1 MSSDE
6 ITEAESWASEDLT
19 LLDAAIALLTADH
32 VVTSWNPRAESM
44 TGYSVE
50 ALNRLDLRQLLEPV
64 EVMQRMLLR
73 VHGGEI
79 PVNERLKLRTADGRQ
94 LPVDVQ
100 CAPLRSLNGSDAQL
114 VLVIR
119 RPVAPVQEWQ
129 HRAARA
135 RVLGRLAGPLSH
147 EMRNPLNAIFLHTD
161 IVEEEVR
168 QPTPADRTQV
178 MRSLATIKAEG
189 SRLQALLQDYLF
201 LARLSDL
208 HRTLEDLGAL
218 VEALVLEM
226 QAQSTARGATL
237 ILSGADDLG
246 EVFLHSGLF
255 RRALFN
261 IMQRLIEALPRDGT
275 LTVHCRR
282 TTSHVHLSIYDTEKA
297 VPAETWAALQTS
309 LQATNPEGEVDFGVY
324 VAREI
329 ITAHG
334 GELTVTEAPDTG
346 MRCTVTLPLD
356 ITA

>member
-1 MSSDE
+1 MMSTDE
-6 ITEAESWASEDLT
+6 ITTTESWASEDLT

-64 EVMQRMLLR
+64 EVMQQMLLR
-73 VHGGEI
+73 GHGSEV
-79 PVNERLKLRTADGRQ
+79 PVNEQLKLKTADGKH

-100 CAPLRSLNGSDAQL
+100 CAPLRSLDGSDVQL

-119 RPVAPVQEWQ
+119 PVAPLQELQ
-129 HRAARA
+129 LRAARA

-168 QPTPADRTQV
+168 QPTPVDRTQA
-178 MRSLATIKAEG
+178 MRSLAIIKEEG

-201 LARLSDL
+201 LARVSDL
-208 HRTLEDLGAL
+208 HRTPEALGAL
-218 VEALVLEM
+218 VEALVLDL
-226 QAQSTARGATL
+226 QTQSIVRGAILT
-237 ILSGADDLG
+237 LSGSDDLG
-246 EVFLHSGLF
+246 EVFLHSSLF
-255 RRALFN
+255 RRALVN
-261 IMQRLIEALPRDGT
+261 IMQQLIEALPRDGT
-275 LTVHCRR
+275 LSVHGRR
-282 TTSHVHLSIYDTEKA
+282 TTSHVHLSIHDTEKA

-334 GELTVTEAPDTG
+334 GEVTVTEAPDTG
-346 MRCTVTLPLD
+346 MRCIVTLPLG